1 MIEDSPEKFITL
13 LKNKRYDV
21 EKQLK
26 KIDKIIYDNE
36 TKYLEET
43 VNGGNIFRGWEH
55 IFTSKSKFPHNINSI
70 KKPRISNNERL
81 FSQSNINNNYLKN
94 DIIGVNIINKNNDLS
109 NSSNQNN
116 NNLIQRNSINNNSN
130 FRYKKKITQSL
141 SIKKKKI
148 NSGEKD
154 KKIEILPL

>member
-55 IFTSKSKFPHNINSI
+55 IFTSKSKFA
-70 KKPRISNNERL
+70 KK
-81 FSQSNINNNYLKN
+81 
-94 DIIGVNIINKNNDLS
+94 
-109 NSSNQNN
+109 
-116 NNLIQRNSINNNSN
+116 
-130 FRYKKKITQSL
+130 
-141 SIKKKKI
+141 
-148 NSGEKD
+148 
-154 KKIEILPL
+154 

>member
-94 DIIGVNIINKNNDLS
+94 DIIGVNNINKNNDLS